1 MFGRLGEIDELRSYM
16 VSARGKSLVYD
27 EKIMDFFGG
36 NLIDYE
42 SRVINLW
49 IKLIFYLWDMNDDE
63 LLKLCM
69 KC

>member
-1 MFGRLGEIDELRSYM
+1 M
-16 VSARGKSLVYD
+16 VSARGKSVVYD

-49 IKLIFYLWDMNDDE
+49 IKLIFYLWNMNDDE